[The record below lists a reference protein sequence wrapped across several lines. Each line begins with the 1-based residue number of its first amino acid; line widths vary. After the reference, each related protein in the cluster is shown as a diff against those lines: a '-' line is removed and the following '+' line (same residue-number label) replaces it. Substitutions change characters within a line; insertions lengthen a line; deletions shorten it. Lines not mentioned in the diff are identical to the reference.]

1 MFAIRHRHI
10 PVQPGHIA
18 NRRRA
23 NIGSCSLTYASPYN
37 ELGYS
42 QQSKDVAESRHSTTV
57 SGHVHISS
65 SSTGHSERTKSILV
79 RSPSSAISS
88 SSSSGSSSS
97 GKSIRWGEKDSNE
110 KGRISPGHYSANSPK
125 CPPKSTLKHREA
137 KAAKSPSLFAQNA
150 RPIALHL
157 AIEDILRVLVARV
170 KHFECPSE
178 LEFSLDGGSPMLLPD
193 VEKNKPFIDQ
203 RRKLQKLAHKLDEI
217 PTHGDAQ
224 LKDKHM
230 KVSMSIGRALFRM
243 EQVQIKFYVNF
254 LDSVYDD
261 LVTEINGYIKSFVYP
276 WDLDFAENLKDNLV
290 LLSNGKVKQFINQL
304 RTLGSLRVQLG
315 NIPEYNSQQ
324 LMGKREGIG

>member
-1 MFAIRHRHI
+1 MFAILHRQI
-10 PVQPGHIA
+10 PAQPGHIA

-23 NIGSCSLTYASPYN
+23 NIGSCSLTYASPYDK
-37 ELGYS
+37 LGYS
-42 QQSKDVAESRHSTTV
+42 QQSKGVPESRHSTTV
-57 SGHVHISS
+57 SGHPLISS
-65 SSTGHSERTKSILV
+65 SLTGHSECTKSILA
-79 RSPSSAISS
+79 RSPSSAS
-88 SSSSGSSSS
+88 SSSSGSGSSGSSS
-97 GKSIRWGEKDSNE
+97 LSKTVRWGKKDSSE
-110 KGRISPGHYSANSPK
+110 KGRISPGEYSVPE
-125 CPPKSTLKHREA
+125 TIV
-137 KAAKSPSLFAQNA
+137 AAS
-150 RPIALHL
+150 L
-157 AIEDILRVLVARV
+157 AIDGILKLLVFYV
-170 KHFECPSE
+170 KDFSCPSE
-178 LEFSLDGGSPMLLPD
+178 LEFSLDGGSAMMLPNVD
-193 VEKNKPFIDQ
+193 KNKSFIGQ
-203 RRKLQKLAHKLDEI
+203 LCKLQKLAYKLDKT

-224 LKDKHM
+224 LKVKHN

-243 EQVQIKFYVNF
+243 KQVRIKFYVNF

>member
-125 CPPKSTLKHREA
+125 S
-137 KAAKSPSLFAQNA
+137 
-150 RPIALHL
+150 LHL

-261 LVTEINGYIKSFVYP
+261 LVIETNVYIKSFVYP
-276 WDLDFAENLKDNLV
+276 RELDFAENSEDGMV
-290 LLSNGKVKQFINQL
+290 LANTEKNKPFIDQL
-304 RTLGSLRVQLG
+304 RTLDSFRVQLG
-315 NIPEYNSQQ
+315 NIPEYDNEQ
-324 LMGKREGIG
+324 LTIKRETIGEVIE